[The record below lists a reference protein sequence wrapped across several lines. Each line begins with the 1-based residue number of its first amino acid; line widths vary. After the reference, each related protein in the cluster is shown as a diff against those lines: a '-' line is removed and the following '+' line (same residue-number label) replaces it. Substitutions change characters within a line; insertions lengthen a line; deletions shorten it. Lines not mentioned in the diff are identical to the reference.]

1 MIQGNAILVIDIGN
15 SSTKCRVLFGKDPKT
30 KLYKYRQFEL
40 PNVFASVD
48 SDYVISSD
56 YSPKTSVVLDIDA
69 SKEEEDTLAGVV
81 TGQYCAG
88 ELQQREF
95 SLVGMKPTATQH
107 KWELPTTPLSLRYA
121 FYRAARSILAM
132 NNASDFNQLDI
143 TWKVVALLPPG
154 DVDLGK
160 DTLTKMITSIKRITC
175 KFPEVSFPVNVE
187 LCRVLPE
194 GYCAYVGVVY
204 REGMVYRD
212 ECKYLIDETVLIDDI
227 GAGTTDYLVIQENK
241 LLQYTKHTV
250 SIGGNNVFQDV
261 RQTLRLNGH
270 NISDRNIEK
279 GIIKGFIKDGAEKIN
294 IVDIINKARNTA
306 AIKINNEFQGYI
318 EGTDLKPKDISYIIG
333 CGGGVVGEN
342 PEFEIH
348 ALSTKIVE
356 NFKKWNENVR
366 LVQLPVHK
374 VVKEAADGT
383 VTIVEEPINPRE
395 LNLLGASILAEA
407 L

>member
-175 KFPEVSFPVNVE
+175 KFPEVSFPVNV
-187 LCRVLPE
+187 
-194 GYCAYVGVVY
+194 
-204 REGMVYRD
+204 
-212 ECKYLIDETVLIDDI
+212 
-227 GAGTTDYLVIQENK
+227 
-241 LLQYTKHTV
+241 
-250 SIGGNNVFQDV
+250 
-261 RQTLRLNGH
+261 
-270 NISDRNIEK
+270 
-279 GIIKGFIKDGAEKIN
+279 
-294 IVDIINKARNTA
+294 
-306 AIKINNEFQGYI
+306 
-318 EGTDLKPKDISYIIG
+318 
-333 CGGGVVGEN
+333 
-342 PEFEIH
+342 
-348 ALSTKIVE
+348 
-356 NFKKWNENVR
+356 
-366 LVQLPVHK
+366 
-374 VVKEAADGT
+374 
-383 VTIVEEPINPRE
+383 
-395 LNLLGASILAEA
+395 
-407 L
+407 